1 MHFGGKQ
8 TLELSQAEAW
18 QFLTDPNRV
27 GQCVPGLQTIAV
39 VDAKHF
45 NAEVGF
51 GIGSF
56 SAAFTINVEWLELEA
71 PNRACM
77 KMHGSASNSVVD
89 GESEMKLSAVD
100 QNTTN
105 LEWTADVNIGGTLAS
120 VANRLMGGVT
130 QKLTGKFFDCMK
142 EKMEEKE
149 RPPKRADKKK
159 PRRFGLTRKKKN
171 S

>member
-1 MHFGGKQ
+1 MHFEGKQ

-27 GQCVPGLQTIAV
+27 GQCVPGLQSIAI
-39 VDAKHF
+39 VDATHF

-51 GIGSF
+51 GVGSF

-71 PNRACM
+71 PHRARM

-89 GESEMKLSAVD
+89 GESELKLSAID
-100 QNTTN
+100 AKTTN
-105 LEWTADVNIGGTLAS
+105 LDWTADVNIGGTLAS
-120 VANRLMGGVT
+120 VANRLMAGVT
-130 QKLTGKFFDCMK
+130 QKLTGKFFDCVK

-149 RPPKRADKKK
+149 RPPKTADKKK
-159 PRRFGLTRKKKN
+159 PRRFRLARKKK
-171 S
+171 SA

>member
-1 MHFGGKQ
+1 MHFEGKQ
-8 TLELSQAEAW
+8 TLELSQAKAW
-18 QFLTDPNRV
+18 QFLTDPNQV
-27 GQCVPGLQTIAV
+27 GQCVPGLQSIAI
-39 VDAKHF
+39 VDATHF

-51 GIGSF
+51 GVGSF
-56 SAAFTINVEWLELEA
+56 TATFTITVEWLELEA
-71 PNRACM
+71 PHRARM

-89 GESEMKLSAVD
+89 GESEMKLSTVD

-105 LEWTADVNIGGTLAS
+105 LEWTAEVNIGGTLAS

-149 RPPKRADKKK
+149 RPQKSAAKKK
-159 PRRFGLTRKKKN
+159 PRRFRLTRKKQ
-171 S
+171 SS